1 MINISVAFRKARD
14 KEGKKPGVVYFRLS
28 GLKGDGHRGVL
39 SFNTDIT
46 GTDESIIDTNKE
58 RIAVYARLVYHVI
71 EQTVNAGRAA
81 TVDTVAKKARK
92 LINDNGLRE
101 DIIAS
106 LNRNASLRADIVS
119 VGGGLH
125 NQFKFIYPSPQKEC
139 TGSSDLLAFISFKS
153 QLSRSENKIST
164 SRSYSY
170 LQKELSQYCN
180 SAVIS
185 WRRVDQ
191 DLVVGFAS
199 WLTERGYKE
208 STQAYYLGMLR
219 TILFQ
224 ASEKGYCSATPQWF
238 KPVKTWV
245 GVKPKDGVTGK
256 LDISVL
262 KKIAA
267 LNLDNKPE
275 LSLARDMFMFAFY
288 CRGME
293 LVDVAHLTEKNI
305 REGMLVYNRRLTGK
319 EIRVPIEKEAAAI
332 LSRYPKGKEH
342 VFPLL
347 ESGRSILFATRRN
360 RINKQIKEVGK
371 LVGYSGLTFV
381 MNIDAWA
388 SLVAG
393 IHIAETLFNYH
404 AI

>member
-1 MINISVAFRKARD
+1 M
-14 KEGKKPGVVYFRLS
+14 VYFRLS
-28 GLKGDGHRGVL
+28 GVKGDGQRGVL

-46 GTDESIIDTNKE
+46 GADETVIETQKE
-58 RIAVYARLVYHVI
+58 KIVGYVRLIYHVI
-71 EQTVNAGRAA
+71 EQIGQNGGGVA
-81 TVDTVAKKARK
+81 VDAVVAKVRRLMNDEVARSEMMRG
-92 LINDNGLRE
+92 IDPE
-101 DIIAS
+101 S
-106 LNRNASLRADIVS
+106 PLRADLVS
-119 VGGGLH
+119 VGRGLH
-125 NQFKFIYPSPQKEC
+125 SRFKFVYPVPQKEGIEN
-139 TGSSDLLAFISFKS
+139 TDLLAYISFKS

-170 LQKELSQYCN
+170 LQKELGQYCG
-180 SAVIS
+180 ADVIP

-191 DLVVGFAS
+191 NLVVGFAS
-199 WLTERGYKE
+199 WLTDRGYKE

-245 GVKPKDGVTGK
+245 GTKPKDETTGK
-256 LDISVL
+256 LDVGVL
-262 KKIAA
+262 KRIAA
-267 LNLDNKPE
+267 LDLEGRPD
-275 LSLARDMFMFAFY
+275 LALARDMFMFAFY

-319 EIRVPIEKEAAAI
+319 EIRVPIEKDAASI
-332 LSRYPKGKEH
+332 LRRYPGGKEY

-347 ESGRSILFATRRN
+347 ESGRSILFATKRN
-360 RINKQIKEVGK
+360 RINRQIKEIGK

-381 MNIDAWA
+381 MNVDAWT
-388 SLVAG
+388 SLMSRL
-393 IHIAETLFNYH
+393 HLTETIFSHH